1 MSRKRNSPNMS
12 YCAFENTELAL
23 LQIRDIISE
32 YSSMSELLADA
43 SSDEERA
50 SMKRFMRLLENT
62 LGDLEDL
69 NMEDVAG
76 R

>member
-1 MSRKRNSPNMS
+1 MSRNSPNMS

-23 LQIRDIISE
+23 LQIREIISE
-32 YSSMSELLADA
+32 YSSMSELLKDA

-69 NMEDVAG
+69 NMEDTAG

>member
-1 MSRKRNSPNMS
+1 MS

-43 SSDEERA
+43 SSDEERQ

-69 NMEDVAG
+69 NMEDTAG

>member
-1 MSRKRNSPNMS
+1 MS
-12 YCAFENTELAL
+12 YCAFSNTELAL
-23 LQIRDIISE
+23 LQIREIISE

-43 SSDEERA
+43 SSMQERA

-69 NMEDVAG
+69 NMEDTAG

>member
-1 MSRKRNSPNMS
+1 MSRNSPNMS
-12 YCAFENTELAL
+12 YCAFENTEQAL

-43 SSDEERA
+43 SSDEERQ

-69 NMEDVAG
+69 NMEDAAG

>member
-1 MSRKRNSPNMS
+1 MSRNSPNMS
-12 YCAFENTELAL
+12 YCAFENTEQAL

-43 SSDEERA
+43 SSLEERQA
-50 SMKRFMRLLENT
+50 MKRFMRLLENT

-69 NMEDVAG
+69 NMEDAAG

>member
-1 MSRKRNSPNMS
+1 MSRNSPNMS
-12 YCAFENTELAL
+12 YCAFENTEQAL

-69 NMEDVAG
+69 NMEDAAG

>member
-1 MSRKRNSPNMS
+1 MSRNSPNMS

-32 YSSMSELLADA
+32 YSSMSDLLKDA

-69 NMEDVAG
+69 NMEDTAG

>member
-1 MSRKRNSPNMS
+1 MSRNSPNMS
-12 YCAFENTELAL
+12 YCAFENTEQAL

-32 YSSMSELLADA
+32 YSSMSDLLKDA

-50 SMKRFMRLLENT
+50 SMRRFMRLLENT

-69 NMEDVAG
+69 NMEDTAG

>member
-1 MSRKRNSPNMS
+1 MSRNSPNMS
-12 YCAFENTELAL
+12 YCAFSNTEQAL
-23 LQIRDIISE
+23 LQIRGIISE

-43 SSDEERA
+43 SSDEERQ

>member
-1 MSRKRNSPNMS
+1 MSRNSPNMS

-69 NMEDVAG
+69 NMEDTAG

>member
-1 MSRKRNSPNMS
+1 MS
-12 YCAFENTELAL
+12 YCAFENTEQAL

-32 YSSMSELLADA
+32 YSSMSDLLADA
-43 SSDEERA
+43 SSDEERQ

-69 NMEDVAG
+69 NMEDTAG

>member
-1 MSRKRNSPNMS
+1 MSRNSPNMS

-23 LQIRDIISE
+23 LQIREIISE

-69 NMEDVAG
+69 NMEDIAG

>member
-1 MSRKRNSPNMS
+1 MSRNSPNMS

-23 LQIRDIISE
+23 LQIREIISE

-69 NMEDVAG
+69 NMEDTAG